1 VQGATLTHH
10 SLLNSA
16 YSIGKVMGFDKE
28 EARICTPMPF
38 YHLGGCMIGNLQI
51 VAHNSAL
58 VVPSMGYDATSVL
71 RAAQETRSTALY
83 GSPTMYFDEL
93 AVLQRSKFDL
103 SSVRV
108 AAVGGSPLP
117 PHLVTSIAEKM
128 GVKDVRNLFG
138 TSETCLTAMTRA
150 SDDQEQRMHSLGRP
164 MDHVEVKIINSKGE
178 TCKADE
184 VGELPLLN
192 AIRYIANYLLRVC
205 IYIVSDSLQRPKV
218 LAS

>member
-1 VQGATLTHH
+1 MQGAALTHH
-10 SLLNSA
+10 SLLNNA
-16 YSIGKVMGFDKE
+16 YSIGKVLGFHEE
-28 EARICTPMPF
+28 EAKICTPMPF
-38 YHLGGCMIGNLQI
+38 YHIGGCMIGNLQI

-58 VVPSMGYDATSVL
+58 IVPSMGFDATSVL

-108 AAVGGSPLP
+108 AAVGGSPVP

-128 GVKDVRNLFG
+128 GVKDARNLYG
-138 TSETCLTAMTRA
+138 TSETCLIVMTRA
-150 SDDQEQRMHSLGRP
+150 SDDQEHRMHSLGRP
-164 MDHVEVKIINSKGE
+164 MDHVEMKIINSKGE

-184 VGELPLLN
+184 TGELPLHN
-192 AIRYIANYLLRVC
+192 VIR
-205 IYIVSDSLQRPKV
+205 
-218 LAS
+218 